1 MNRDLNSPGVDQ
13 MKLFILIT
21 I

>member
-21 I
+21 L

>member
-1 MNRDLNSPGVDQ
+1 MNSYLNSPGVDR

-21 I
+21 L